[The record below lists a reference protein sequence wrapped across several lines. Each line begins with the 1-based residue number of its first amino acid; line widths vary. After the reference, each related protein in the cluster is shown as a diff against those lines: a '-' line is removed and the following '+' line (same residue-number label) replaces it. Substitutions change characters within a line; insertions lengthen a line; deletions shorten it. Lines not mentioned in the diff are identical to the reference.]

1 MSIAA
6 SAIALAPVAA
16 TDAVRTGGGKP
27 PPKRTMA
34 ATSDPIIIPEPR

>member
-6 SAIALAPVAA
+6 SAIALAPVGAIQA
-16 TDAVRTGGGKP
+16 GRIGGGKP